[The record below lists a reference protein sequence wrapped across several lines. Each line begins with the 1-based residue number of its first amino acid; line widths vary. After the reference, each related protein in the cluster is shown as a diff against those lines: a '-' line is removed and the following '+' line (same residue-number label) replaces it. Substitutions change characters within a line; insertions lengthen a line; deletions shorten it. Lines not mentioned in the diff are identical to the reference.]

1 MAGSPEP
8 LAVDIVTEFPEMI
21 RGYLGES
28 MIGRAS
34 RMGAVRFRI
43 VNPRD
48 FTEDKWH
55 KTDDRPYGG
64 GPGMVML
71 PDPLVRAVESV
82 REEGTKVLLMTP
94 SGKPFVQAD
103 AHRLARERHLVFLCG
118 HYEGID
124 DRVRQILQPEE
135 ISIGDYVLTNG
146 ALPAA
151 VVVDATVRLLPGVL
165 GGDGATEDESFET
178 GLLDFPQYTH
188 PVEYRGL
195 RVPDILQSGNHAAIA
210 AWRREQAERLTLE
223 RRPDLAAKAGLPRP
237 PTPQKR
243 KRRKAK
249 TASETGSAPSRTT
262 RTDPPETT
270 NTSTKQEK
278 EP

>member
-1 MAGSPEP
+1 MAGSPET
-8 LAVDIVTEFPEMI
+8 LAVDVVTEFPGLI
-21 RGYLGES
+21 RGFLEES
-28 MIGRAS
+28 MLGRAS
-34 RMGAVRFRI
+34 KMGAVRFRI

-82 REEGTKVLLMTP
+82 MEDGTKVLLTTP
-94 SGKPFVQAD
+94 SGKPFEQAD

-146 ALPAA
+146 ALAAA
-151 VVVDATVRLLPGVL
+151 VVIDATVRLLPGVL
-165 GGDGATEDESFET
+165 GGEGATEDESFET
-178 GLLDFPQYTH
+178 GLLDFPQFTH
-188 PVEYRGL
+188 PAEYRGL
-195 RVPDILQSGNHAAIA
+195 RVPDILLGGDHAAVA
-210 AWRREQAERLTLE
+210 AWRREQAERITLE

-237 PTPQKR
+237 PAPPKR
-243 KRRKAK
+243 KRRK
-249 TASETGSAPSRTT
+249 TSSETGSAPSRTQ
-262 RTDPPETT
+262 RTDHPETKT
-270 NTSTKQEK
+270 TLPKQENK
-278 EP
+278 P

>member
-1 MAGSPEP
+1 MEAQARSP
-8 LAVDIVTEFPEMI
+8 LSVDVVTEFPEMI
-21 RGYLGES
+21 RGFLSES

-34 RMGAVRFRI
+34 RKGAVRFRI

-48 FTEDKWH
+48 FTEDKRH
-55 KTDDRPYGG
+55 TTDDRPYGG
-64 GPGMVML
+64 GPGMIML

-82 REEGTKVLLMTP
+82 REEGSKILLMTP

-103 AHRLARERHLVFLCG
+103 AHRLAQERHLIFLCG

-151 VVVDATVRLLPGVL
+151 CVIDATVRLLPGVL
-165 GGDGATEDESFET
+165 GGDGATQDESFET
-178 GLLDFPQYTH
+178 GLLDFPQFTH

-195 RVPDILQSGNHAAIA
+195 RVPEVLQSGNHARIR
-210 AWRREQAERLTLE
+210 AWRLEQAERITLE
-223 RRPDLAAKAGLPRP
+223 RRPDLAAKAGLPRTPKP
-237 PTPQKR
+237 PKK
-243 KRRKAK
+243 KRRRTSTTK
-249 TASETGSAPSRTT
+249 TSSEPGSAPSHSRGPTT
-262 RTDPPETT
+262 PET
-270 NTSTKQEK
+270 NT
-278 EP
+278 PL